1 MTLLIGGTICHLNL
15 APVSRIDM
23 ALRTTILYQKGNAHG
38 LSDDVVVIQRLLA
51 ALSSRGT
58 LSTPVLAD
66 LREPLSLSDI
76 QIHLEIPVYGAIPWG
91 HVNILLVNPEQWSYA
106 YDAYVHAF
114 DAIFFRDALTAELF
128 RQDFMAKGIPSD
140 HLYTLPW
147 CDSWVDDLPMTG
159 LKTPGFICFLAGSTT
174 KYEYVK
180 QLLPHWKAEDPPLR
194 VYTTRQDVVDGLK
207 GLPLAA
213 SVTIVHKDLT
223 PAECKT
229 LSREAGGHLIVSQ
242 AEGYGYA
249 AAHAETVGA
258 FAIMN
263 CLPVWQADYAVFG
276 GVAWLSNE
284 TTPSASARCDL
295 ARPGPRVREELEEAF
310 DQFRMGHATSLLRKR
325 QAEGRFDTLVEVSR
339 STFER
344 MFDLARDRRVVKTHR
359 PPLLY
364 PKDCPPISIVTPT
377 YHREKLMD
385 IAFHNM
391 LATDYPKD
399 KIEWVIVEDGT
410 DPALSA
416 REKIIS
422 FQLQVPELSIKYI
435 PIEGRMTIGEKRNLG
450 VEHSKNEIIV
460 FMDDD
465 DHYPSTSLRRRVAWL
480 LCSKKR
486 IACCTT
492 LALYDLIHGVSAVN
506 VPPFQLPLSQRVS
519 EATLTF
525 QKSVWKER
533 PFSSIS
539 MAEGEHWIEG
549 REQEVLEHP
558 CQQIIVAFTHHGN
571 SSGRRI
577 PPAGPPSCFWGFPQE
592 FLVFIHELAGIEIE
606 EETQELKA
614 PAAQ

>member
-1 MTLLIGGTICHLNL
+1 
-15 APVSRIDM
+15 M
-23 ALRTTILYQKGNAHG
+23 ALRATVLYQKGNAHG
-38 LSDDVVVIQRLLA
+38 LQDDVVVIQRLLA
-51 ALSSRGT
+51 ALSPRGT
-58 LSTPVLAD
+58 LSTPILAD

-91 HVNILLVNPEQWSYA
+91 HVNLLLVNPEQWSYA

-147 CDSWVDDLPMTG
+147 CDSWEVTAPPTVV
-159 LKTPGFICFLAGSTT
+159 KTPGFVCFLAGSTT

-180 QLLPHWKAEDPPLR
+180 ALLPHWTAEDPPLR
-194 VYTTRQDVVDGLK
+194 VYTTRQDVADGLK
-207 GLPLAA
+207 GLAS
-213 SVTIVHKDLT
+213 SVTVFHKELT

-229 LSREAGGHLIVSQ
+229 LAYEAEGHLIVSQ

-249 AAHAETVGA
+249 AAHAETMGA

-263 CLPVWQADYAVFG
+263 RLPVFQADYETFG

-284 TTPSASARCDL
+284 TTPSGSVRCDL
-295 ARPGPRVREELEEAF
+295 ARPGPRVREELDAAF
-310 DQFRMGHATSLLRKR
+310 AQFQRGHATSSLRKR
-325 QAEGRFDTLVEVSR
+325 HAEKRFDTLVEVSR
-339 STFER
+339 PLFER
-344 MFDLARDRRVVKTHR
+344 LFDLARDRRAVKTHR

-364 PKDCPPISIVTPT
+364 PKDCPAISIVTPT
-377 YHREKLMD
+377 YHRQKLMD

-391 LATDYPKD
+391 LATDYPRD
-399 KIEWVIVEDGT
+399 KMEWVIVEDGT

-422 FQLQVPELSIKYI
+422 FQLQVPELKIKYI
-435 PIEGRMTIGEKRNLG
+435 PIEGRMSIGEKRNLG
-450 VEHSKNEIIV
+450 VEHTSHEIV
-460 FMDDD
+460 LFMDDD
-465 DHYPSTSLRRRVAWL
+465 DHYPHTSFRRRVAWL

-492 LALYDLIHGVSAVN
+492 LALYDLVHGVSAVN
-506 VPPFQLPLSQRVS
+506 VPPYSLPLSQRIS

-525 QKSVWKER
+525 HKSAWRER
-533 PFSSIS
+533 PFPAVSL
-539 MAEGEHWIEG
+539 AEGESWIEG

-558 CQQIIVAFTHHGN
+558 CQQIIVALTHSQN
-571 SSGRRI
+571 QSGRRI
-577 PPAGPPSCFWGFPQE
+577 PPSGPPSCFWGWPQE
-592 FLVFIHELAGIEIE
+592 YLVFIHELAGVEVE
-606 EETQELKA
+606 AVEDTDHKK
-614 PAAQ
+614 

>member
-1 MTLLIGGTICHLNL
+1 MALCTSGTFYHLNH
-15 APVSRIDM
+15 VGGDRVEM
-23 ALRTTILYQKGNAHG
+23 ALRTTVLYQKGNAHG
-38 LSDDVVVIQRLLA
+38 LQDDVVVIQRLLA
-51 ALSSRGT
+51 ALSPR

-91 HVNILLVNPEQWSYA
+91 HVNLLLVNPEQWSYA

-147 CDSWVDDLPMTG
+147 CDSWEVTAPPTVV
-159 LKTPGFICFLAGSTT
+159 KTPGFVCFLAGSTT

-180 QLLPHWKAEDPPLR
+180 TLLPHWTAEDPPLR
-194 VYTTRQDVVDGLK
+194 VYTTRQDVAESLK
-207 GLPLAA
+207 GLPLAS
-213 SVTIVHKDLT
+213 SVTIIHKDLT

-229 LSREAGGHLIVSQ
+229 LSREAEGHLIVSQ

-249 AAHAETVGA
+249 AAHAETMGA

-263 CLPVWQADYAVFG
+263 RLPVFQADYETFG

-284 TTPSASARCDL
+284 TTPSGSVRCDL
-295 ARPGPRVREELEEAF
+295 ARPGPRVREELDAAF
-310 DQFRMGHATSLLRKR
+310 AQFQRGHATSSLRKGHAGR
-325 QAEGRFDTLVEVSR
+325 RFDTLVEVSR

-344 MFDLARDRRVVKTHR
+344 LFDTARDRREVKTHR

-364 PKDCPPISIVTPT
+364 PKDCPAISIVTPT
-377 YHREKLMD
+377 YHRQKLFD
-385 IAFHNM
+385 IALHSM
-391 LATDYPKD
+391 LLTDYPKD

-422 FQLQVPELSIKYI
+422 FQLQVPELKIKYI
-435 PIEGRMTIGEKRNLG
+435 PIEGRMSIGEKRNLG
-450 VEHSKNEIIV
+450 VEHTSHEIV
-460 FMDDD
+460 LFMDDD
-465 DHYPSTSLRRRVAWL
+465 DHYPHTSFRRRVAWL
-480 LCSKKR
+480 LCNDKKK
-486 IACCTT
+486 IASCTT
-492 LALYDLIHGVSAVN
+492 IALYDLVHGVSAVN
-506 VPPFQLPLSQRVS
+506 VPPYSLPLSQRIS

-525 QKSVWKER
+525 QKSAWRER
-533 PFSSIS
+533 PFPAVSL
-539 MAEGEHWIEG
+539 AEGESWIEG

-577 PPAGPPSCFWGFPQE
+577 PPSGPPSCFFGFPQE
-592 FLVFIHELAGIEIE
+592 YLVFIHELAGVEVE
-606 EETQELKA
+606 AVEDTDHKK
-614 PAAQ
+614 

>member
-1 MTLLIGGTICHLNL
+1 MALCTSGTFYHLNH
-15 APVSRIDM
+15 VGGDRVEM
-23 ALRTTILYQKGNAHG
+23 ALRTTVLYQKGNAHG
-38 LSDDVVVIQRLLA
+38 LQDDVVVIQRLLA
-51 ALSSRGT
+51 ALSPR

-91 HVNILLVNPEQWSYA
+91 HVNLLLVNPEQWSYA

-147 CDSWVDDLPMTG
+147 CDSWEVTAPPTVV
-159 LKTPGFICFLAGSTT
+159 KTPGFVCFLAGSTT

-180 QLLPHWKAEDPPLR
+180 TLLPHWTAEDPPLR
-194 VYTTRQDVVDGLK
+194 VYTTRQDVAESLK
-207 GLPLAA
+207 GISS
-213 SVTIVHKDLT
+213 SVTVFHKELT

-229 LSREAGGHLIVSQ
+229 LAYEAEGHLIVSQ

-249 AAHAETVGA
+249 AAHAETMGA

-263 CLPVWQADYAVFG
+263 RLPVFQADYETFG

-284 TTPSASARCDL
+284 TTPSGSVRCDL
-295 ARPGPRVREELEEAF
+295 ARPGPRVREELDAAF
-310 DQFRMGHATSLLRKR
+310 AQFQRGHATSSLRKGHAGR
-325 QAEGRFDTLVEVSR
+325 RFDTLVEVSR

-344 MFDLARDRRVVKTHR
+344 LFDTARDRREVKTHR

-364 PKDCPPISIVTPT
+364 PKDCPAISIVTPT
-377 YHREKLMD
+377 YHRQKLFD
-385 IAFHNM
+385 IALHSM
-391 LATDYPKD
+391 LLTDYPKD

-422 FQLQVPELSIKYI
+422 FQLQVPELKIKYI
-435 PIEGRMTIGEKRNLG
+435 PIEGRMSIGEKRNLG
-450 VEHSKNEIIV
+450 VEHTSHEIV
-460 FMDDD
+460 LFMDDD
-465 DHYPSTSLRRRVAWL
+465 DHYPHTSFRRRVAWL
-480 LCSKKR
+480 LCNDKKK
-486 IACCTT
+486 IASCTT
-492 LALYDLIHGVSAVN
+492 IALYDLVHGVSAVN
-506 VPPFQLPLSQRVS
+506 VPPYSLPLSQRIS

-525 QKSVWKER
+525 QKSAWRER
-533 PFSSIS
+533 PFPAVSL
-539 MAEGEHWIEG
+539 AEGESWIEG

-577 PPAGPPSCFWGFPQE
+577 PPSGPPSCFFGFPQE
-592 FLVFIHELAGIEIE
+592 YLVFIHERAGVEVE
-606 EETQELKA
+606 AVEDTDHKK
-614 PAAQ
+614 

>member
-1 MTLLIGGTICHLNL
+1 
-15 APVSRIDM
+15 M

-58 LSTPVLAD
+58 LSTPILAD

-147 CDSWVDDLPMTG
+147 CDSWEHMKEATVATVA
-159 LKTPGFICFLAGSTT
+159 KTPGFVCFLAGSTT
-174 KYEYVK
+174 KYEYAK
-180 QLLPHWKAEDPPLR
+180 ALLPHWTTEPLR
-194 VYTTRQDVVDGLK
+194 VYTTRQDVADGLK
-207 GLPLAA
+207 GLPGLSS
-213 SVTIVHKDLT
+213 SVTIIHKDLT

-229 LSREAGGHLIVSQ
+229 LSREAEGHLIVSQ

-263 CLPVWQADYAVFG
+263 RLPIWKSNYESFG

-284 TTPSASARCDL
+284 TTPSGSVRCDL

-310 DQFRMGHATSLLRKR
+310 AQFRSGHATSLLRKR
-325 QAEGRFDTLVEVSR
+325 HAEGRFDTLVEVSR
-339 STFER
+339 SLFER
-344 MFDLARDRRVVKTHR
+344 LFDLARDRRAVKTHR

-364 PKDCPPISIVTPT
+364 PDDCPLISIVTPT
-377 YHREKLMD
+377 YHREKLMG

-391 LATDYPKD
+391 LATDYPRL

-435 PIEGRMTIGEKRNLG
+435 PIEGHMSVGEKRNIG
-450 VEHSKNEIIV
+450 VENSKHEIIL
-460 FMDDD
+460 FLDDD
-465 DHYPSTSLRRRVAWL
+465 DHYPSTSFRRRVAWL
-480 LCSKKR
+480 LCNDKKK
-486 IACCTT
+486 IASCTT
-492 LALYDLIHGVSAVN
+492 LALYDLVHGTSAVN
-506 VPPFQLPLSQRVS
+506 VPPYHLPLSQRIS

-525 QKSVWKER
+525 HKSAWRER
-533 PFSSIS
+533 PFPAVSLS
-539 MAEGEHWIEG
+539 EGEGWIEG
-549 REQEVLEHP
+549 REHEVIEHQ
-558 CQQIIVAFTHHGN
+558 CQQIIISFSHHGN
-571 SSGRRI
+571 QSRRI
-577 PPAGPPSCFWGFPQE
+577 IPSGPPSCFFNLPVEYLTFVHG
-592 FLVFIHELAGIEIE
+592 LAGVEVE
-606 EETQELKA
+606 AVEDSVQ
-614 PAAQ
+614 

>member
-1 MTLLIGGTICHLNL
+1 MTLSSRGTFWHLNL
-15 APVSRIDM
+15 ALVSRIDM

-38 LSDDVVVIQRLLA
+38 LSDDVVVFQRLLA

-147 CDSWVDDLPMTG
+147 CDSWETDVRPMTG
-159 LKTPGFICFLAGSTT
+159 PQTPGFVCFLAGSTT

-180 QLLPHWKAEDPPLR
+180 QLLPHWTEVPLR
-194 VYTTRQDVVDGLK
+194 VYTTRQDVADGLK
-207 GLPLAA
+207 GLAS
-213 SVTIVHKDLT
+213 SVTIIHKDLT

-229 LSREAGGHLIVSQ
+229 LSREAEGHLIVSQ

-249 AAHAETVGA
+249 AAHAETMGA

-263 CLPVWQADYAVFG
+263 RLPVWEADYEAFG

-284 TTPSASARCDL
+284 TTPSTSARCDL
-295 ARPGPRVREELEEAF
+295 ARPGPRVREELEDALS
-310 DQFRMGHATSLLRKR
+310 QFRMGHATSLSRKR
-325 QAEGRFDTLVEVSR
+325 HAEGRFYTLVEMSR
-339 STFER
+339 SLFER
-344 MFDLARDRRVVKTHR
+344 LFDLARDRRVVKTHR

-391 LATDYPKD
+391 LATDYPRL

-435 PIEGRMTIGEKRNLG
+435 PIEGHISIGEKRNLG
-450 VEHSKNEIIV
+450 VENSKHEIIL
-460 FMDDD
+460 FLDDD
-465 DHYPSTSLRRRVAWL
+465 DHYPSTSFRRRVAWL
-480 LCSKKR
+480 LCNDKKK
-486 IACCTT
+486 IASCTT
-492 LALYDLIHGVSAVN
+492 IALYDLLHGTSAVN
-506 VPPFQLPLSQRVS
+506 VPPYHLPLSQRIS
-519 EATLTF
+519 EATMTF
-525 QKSVWKER
+525 HKSAWRER
-533 PFSSIS
+533 PFPAVSL
-539 MAEGEHWIEG
+539 AEGEGWIEG
-549 REQEVLEHP
+549 REHEVIEHQ
-558 CQQIIVAFTHHGN
+558 CQQIIISFSHHGN
-571 SSGRRI
+571 QSRRI
-577 PPAGPPSCFWGFPQE
+577 IPSGPPSCFFGLPVEYLTF
-592 FLVFIHELAGIEIE
+592 VHGLAGVEVE
-606 EETQELKA
+606 AVEDSVQ
-614 PAAQ
+614 

>member
-1 MTLLIGGTICHLNL
+1 MTLLIGRTFCHLNRRGGD
-15 APVSRIDM
+15 RIDM

-38 LSDDVVVIQRLLA
+38 LSDDVIVIQRLLA
-51 ALSSRGT
+51 ALSPRGT
-58 LSTPVLAD
+58 LSTPILAD
-66 LREPLSLSDI
+66 LREPLSLSDV

-91 HVNILLVNPEQWSYA
+91 HVNLLLVNPEQWSYA

-147 CDSWVDDLPMTG
+147 CDSWQVDTVTAPV
-159 LKTPGFICFLAGSTT
+159 KTPGFICFLAGSTT
-174 KYEYVK
+174 KYEFVK
-180 QLLPHWKAEDPPLR
+180 ALLPHWTAEDPPLR
-194 VYTTRQDVVDGLK
+194 VYTTRQDVAESLK
-207 GLPLAA
+207 GLPGLAS
-213 SVTIVHKDLT
+213 SVTIIHKDLT

-229 LSREAGGHLIVSQ
+229 LSREAEGHLIVSQ

-249 AAHAETVGA
+249 AAHAETMGA

-263 CLPVWQADYAVFG
+263 RLPVFQADYETFG
-276 GVAWLSNE
+276 GVAWLSHE
-284 TTPSASARCDL
+284 TTPSASVRCDL
-295 ARPGPRVREELEEAF
+295 AHPGPQVREELDAAF
-310 DQFRMGHATSLLRKR
+310 AQFQRGHATSSSRKR
-325 QAEGRFDTLVEVSR
+325 RAEGRFHTLVEVSR
-339 STFER
+339 SLFER
-344 MFDLARDRRVVKTHR
+344 LFDLARDRRAVKTNR

-364 PKDCPPISIVTPT
+364 PADCPPISIVTPT
-377 YHREKLMD
+377 YHREKLID

-391 LATDYPKD
+391 LLTDYPRD
-399 KIEWVIVEDGT
+399 KMEWVIVEDGT

-435 PIEGRMTIGEKRNLG
+435 PIEGHMSIGEKRNLG

-465 DHYPSTSLRRRVAWL
+465 DHYPHTSFRRRVAWL

-492 LALYDLIHGVSAVN
+492 LALYDLVHGVSAVN
-506 VPPFQLPLSQRVS
+506 VPPYSLPLSQRIS

-525 QKSVWKER
+525 HKSAWRER
-533 PFSSIS
+533 PFPAVSL
-539 MAEGEHWIEG
+539 AEGEGWMEG
-549 REQEVLEHP
+549 REQDVLEHP
-558 CQQIIVAFTHHGN
+558 CQQIIVAFTHRGN

-577 PPAGPPSCFWGFPQE
+577 PPSGPPSCFWGFEEP
-592 FLVFIHELAGIEIE
+592 FLVFLHGLAGVEV
-606 EETQELKA
+606 ETTEVEKK
-614 PAAQ
+614 

>member
-1 MTLLIGGTICHLNL
+1 
-15 APVSRIDM
+15 M

-51 ALSSRGT
+51 ALSPR

-91 HVNILLVNPEQWSYA
+91 HVNLLLVNPEQWSYA

-147 CDSWVDDLPMTG
+147 CDSWEVTAPPTVV
-159 LKTPGFICFLAGSTT
+159 KTHGFVCFLAGSTT

-180 QLLPHWKAEDPPLR
+180 ALLPHWTAEDPPLR
-194 VYTTRQDVVDGLK
+194 VYTTRQDVAESLK
-207 GLPLAA
+207 GLPLAS
-213 SVTIVHKDLT
+213 SVTVFHKELT

-229 LSREAGGHLIVSQ
+229 MACEAEGHLIVSQ

-249 AAHAETVGA
+249 AAHAETMGA

-263 CLPVWQADYAVFG
+263 RLPVWESNYQDFG
-276 GVAWLSNE
+276 GVVWLSNE
-284 TTPSASARCDL
+284 TSPSGSVRCDL
-295 ARPGPRVREELEEAF
+295 ARPGPRVREELDAAF
-310 DQFRMGHATSLLRKR
+310 AQFQRGHATSSLRKR
-325 QAEGRFDTLVEVSR
+325 HAEKRFDTLVEVSR
-339 STFER
+339 PLFER
-344 MFDLARDRRVVKTHR
+344 LFDLARDRRAVKTHR

-364 PKDCPPISIVTPT
+364 PADCPPISIVTPT
-377 YHREKLMD
+377 YHRQKLMD

-391 LATDYPKD
+391 LATDYPRD
-399 KIEWVIVEDGT
+399 KMEWVIVEDGT

-422 FQLQVPELSIKYI
+422 FQLQVPELKIKYI
-435 PIEGRMTIGEKRNLG
+435 PIEGQMSIGEKRNLG
-450 VEHSKNEIIV
+450 VEHTSHEIV
-460 FMDDD
+460 LFMDDD
-465 DHYPSTSLRRRVAWL
+465 DHYPHTSFRRRVAWL

-492 LALYDLIHGVSAVN
+492 LALYDLVHGVSAVN
-506 VPPFQLPLSQRVS
+506 VPPYSLPLSQRIS

-525 QKSVWKER
+525 QKSAWRER
-533 PFSSIS
+533 PFPAVSL
-539 MAEGEHWIEG
+539 AEGESWMEG

-558 CQQIIVAFTHHGN
+558 CQQIIVAFTHRGN

-592 FLVFIHELAGIEIE
+592 YLVFIHKLAGVEVE
-606 EETQELKA
+606 AVEDTDHKK
-614 PAAQ
+614 

>member
-1 MTLLIGGTICHLNL
+1 
-15 APVSRIDM
+15 M

-38 LSDDVVVIQRLLA
+38 LSDDAVVIQRLLA
-51 ALSSRGT
+51 ALSPRGT
-58 LSTPVLAD
+58 LSTPILAD

-147 CDSWVDDLPMTG
+147 CDSWEADRATVPV
-159 LKTPGFICFLAGSTT
+159 KTPGFVCFLAGSTT

-180 QLLPHWKAEDPPLR
+180 ALLPHWKAEDPPLR
-194 VYTTRQDVVDGLK
+194 VYTTRQDVANDLK
-207 GLPLAA
+207 SLTGHAT
-213 SVTIVHKDLT
+213 SVTIIHKDLT
-223 PAECKT
+223 SAECKT
-229 LSREAGGHLIVSQ
+229 LSREAEGHLIVSQ

-249 AAHAETVGA
+249 AAHAETMGA

-263 CLPVWQADYAVFG
+263 RLPVWEADYEVFG

-284 TTPSASARCDL
+284 TTPSTSARCDL
-295 ARPGPRVREELEEAF
+295 SRPGPRVREELEEAF
-310 DQFRMGHATSLLRKR
+310 ALFRMGHATSPSRKR
-325 QAEGRFDTLVEVSR
+325 HAEGRFHTLLELSR
-339 STFER
+339 SI
-344 MFDLARDRRVVKTHR
+344 FDRLFDVARDRRVVKTHR

-364 PKDCPPISIVTPT
+364 PADCPPISIVTPT
-377 YHREKLMD
+377 YHRQKLMD

-391 LATDYPKD
+391 LATDYPRD
-399 KIEWVIVEDGT
+399 KMEWVIVEDGT

-422 FQLQVPELSIKYI
+422 FQLQVPELKIKYI
-435 PIEGRMTIGEKRNLG
+435 PIEGKMTIGEKRNIG
-450 VEHSKNEIIV
+450 VEHTSHEIV
-460 FMDDD
+460 LFMDDD
-465 DHYPSTSLRRRVAWL
+465 DHYPHTSFRRRVAWL
-480 LCSKKR
+480 LCNDKKK

-506 VPPFQLPLSQRVS
+506 VPPFQLPLSQRIS

-525 QKSVWKER
+525 QKSAWR
-533 PFSSIS
+533 DRSFSASS
-539 MAEGEHWIEG
+539 MAEGEGWIEG
-549 REQEVLEHP
+549 REQEVLEFP

-592 FLVFIHELAGIEIE
+592 YLVFIHELAGVEVE
-606 EETQELKA
+606 DDSK

>member
-1 MTLLIGGTICHLNL
+1 
-15 APVSRIDM
+15 M
-23 ALRTTILYQKGNAHG
+23 ALRTTVLYQKGNAYG
-38 LSDDVVVIQRLLA
+38 LSDDVVVIQRLLE
-51 ALSSRGT
+51 ALFPREI
-58 LSTPVLAD
+58 LSTPILAD
-66 LREPLSLSDI
+66 LREPLSLSDF

-147 CDSWVDDLPMTG
+147 CDSWSADVADVAENIV
-159 LKTPGFICFLAGSTT
+159 KTPGFICFLAGSTT

-180 QLLPHWKAEDPPLR
+180 ALLPHWTAKDPPLR
-194 VYTTRQDVVDGLK
+194 VYTSREDVAEGLK
-207 GLPLAA
+207 GLPGLAS
-213 SVTIVHKDLT
+213 SVTIIHKDLT

-229 LSREAGGHLIVSQ
+229 LSREAEGHLIVSQ

-263 CLPVWQADYAVFG
+263 RLPVWESNYATFG
-276 GVAWLSNE
+276 GVAWLSN
-284 TTPSASARCDL
+284 TAVPSGSVRCDL
-295 ARPGPRVREELEEAF
+295 ARPGPHVREELDAAF
-310 DQFRMGHATSLLRKR
+310 AQFRSGHATSPLRKR
-325 QAEGRFDTLVEVSR
+325 RAEKRFDTLVEVSR
-339 STFER
+339 PIFER
-344 MFDLARDRRVVKTHR
+344 LFDLARDRRVVKTHR
-359 PPLLY
+359 PPLLHVTG
-364 PKDCPPISIVTPT
+364 CPHISVVTPT
-377 YHREKLMD
+377 YHRQKLMD
-385 IAFHNM
+385 IAFHN
-391 LATDYPKD
+391 LLLTDYPRD

-410 DPALSA
+410 DPALNA

-435 PIEGRMTIGEKRNLG
+435 PITGRMTIGEKRNLG

-465 DHYPSTSLRRRVAWL
+465 DHYPQTSFRRRVAWL
-480 LCSKKR
+480 LCNDKKK
-486 IACCTT
+486 IASCTT
-492 LALYDLIHGVSAVN
+492 IALYDLVHGTSAVN
-506 VPPFQLPLSQRVS
+506 VPPFHLPLSQRIS

-525 QKSVWKER
+525 HKSAWRER
-533 PFSSIS
+533 PFPAVSL
-539 MAEGEHWIEG
+539 AEGEGWMEG
-549 REQEVLEHP
+549 REQDVLEHP

-577 PPAGPPSCFWGFPQE
+577 PPSGPPSCFFGFPQE
-592 FLVFIHELAGIEIE
+592 YLVFIHELAGVEVEAVEDIE
-606 EETQELKA
+606 KK
-614 PAAQ
+614 

>member
-1 MTLLIGGTICHLNL
+1 MTLLIGRTICHLNL
-15 APVSRIDM
+15 LIVLRIDM

-51 ALSSRGT
+51 ALSSR

-114 DAIFFRDALTAELF
+114 DAIFFRDAQTAELF
-128 RQDFMAKGIPSD
+128 RQEFMAKGIPSD
-140 HLYTLPW
+140 HLYTFPW
-147 CDSWVDDLPMTG
+147 CDSWEVTASPTVV
-159 LKTPGFICFLAGSTT
+159 KTPGFICFLAGSTA

-180 QLLPHWKAEDPPLR
+180 ALLPHWKVEDPPLR
-194 VYTTRQDVVDGLK
+194 VYTTRQDVADGLK
-207 GLPLAA
+207 GLPLAS
-213 SVTIVHKDLT
+213 SVTIIHKDLT
-223 PAECKT
+223 AAECKT
-229 LSREAGGHLIVSQ
+229 LSREAEGHLIVSQ

-249 AAHAETVGA
+249 AAHAETMGA

-263 CLPVWQADYAVFG
+263 RLPVWQADYEAFG

-284 TTPSASARCDL
+284 TTPSGSVRCDL
-295 ARPGPRVREELEEAF
+295 ARPGPHVREELEEAF
-310 DQFRMGHATSLLRKR
+310 DQFRSGHATSPLRKR
-325 QAEGRFDTLVEVSR
+325 HAEGRFHTLVEVSR

-344 MFDLARDRRVVKTHR
+344 LFDLARDRRAVKTHR

-364 PKDCPPISIVTPT
+364 PKDCPAISIVTPT

-391 LATDYPKD
+391 LATDYPRD

-533 PFSSIS
+533 PFSAIS

-592 FLVFIHELAGIEIE
+592 FLVFLHGLAGIEVE
-606 EETQELKA
+606 EEIKDLKG
-614 PAAQ
+614 AAQ

>member
-1 MTLLIGGTICHLNL
+1 
-15 APVSRIDM
+15 M

-38 LSDDVVVIQRLLA
+38 LSDDAVVIQRLLA
-51 ALSSRGT
+51 ALSPRGI
-58 LSTPVLAD
+58 LSTPILAD

-147 CDSWVDDLPMTG
+147 CDSWESDVRPMTG
-159 LKTPGFICFLAGSTT
+159 PKTPGFICFLAGSTT

-180 QLLPHWKAEDPPLR
+180 ALLPHWKAEDPPLH
-194 VYTTRQDVVDGLK
+194 VYTTRQDVANDLK
-207 GLPLAA
+207 SLTGHAT
-213 SVTIVHKDLT
+213 SVTIIHKDLT
-223 PAECKT
+223 SAECKT
-229 LSREAGGHLIVSQ
+229 LSREAEGHLIVSQ

-263 CLPVWQADYAVFG
+263 RIPVWEADYEAFG

-284 TTPSASARCDL
+284 TAPSTSARCDL
-295 ARPGPRVREELEEAF
+295 SRPGPRVREELEEAF
-310 DQFRMGHATSLLRKR
+310 ALFRMGHATSPLRKR
-325 QAEGRFDTLVEVSR
+325 HAEGRFHTLLELSR
-339 STFER
+339 SI
-344 MFDLARDRRVVKTHR
+344 FDRLFDVARDRRVVKTHR

-364 PKDCPPISIVTPT
+364 PADCPPISIVTPT
-377 YHREKLMD
+377 YHRQKLMD

-391 LATDYPKD
+391 LATDYPRD
-399 KIEWVIVEDGT
+399 KMEWVIVEDGT

-422 FQLQVPELSIKYI
+422 FQLQVPELKIKYI
-435 PIEGRMTIGEKRNLG
+435 PIEGKMTIGEKRNLG
-450 VEHSKNEIIV
+450 VEHTSHEIV
-460 FMDDD
+460 LFMDDD
-465 DHYPSTSLRRRVAWL
+465 DHYPHTSFRRRVAWL
-480 LCSKKR
+480 LCNDKKK

-506 VPPFQLPLSQRVS
+506 VPPFQLPLSQRIS

-525 QKSVWKER
+525 QKSAWRER
-533 PFSSIS
+533 SFSASS

-549 REQEVLEHP
+549 REQEVLEFP

-592 FLVFIHELAGIEIE
+592 YLVFIHELAGVEVE
-606 EETQELKA
+606 DDSK

>member
-1 MTLLIGGTICHLNL
+1 
-15 APVSRIDM
+15 M

-58 LSTPVLAD
+58 LSTPILAD

-147 CDSWVDDLPMTG
+147 CDSWETDVRPMTG
-159 LKTPGFICFLAGSTT
+159 PQTPGFVCFLAGSTT

-194 VYTTRQDVVDGLK
+194 VYTTRQDVAEGLK
-207 GLPLAA
+207 GLPGLAS
-213 SVTIVHKDLT
+213 SVTVCHKDLT
-223 PAECKT
+223 SAECKT
-229 LSREAGGHLIVSQ
+229 LSREAEGHLIVSQ

-249 AAHAETVGA
+249 AAHAETMGA

-263 CLPVWQADYAVFG
+263 RLPVWQADYESFG

-284 TTPSASARCDL
+284 TTPSTSARCDL

-310 DQFRMGHATSLLRKR
+310 DQFRMGHATSPLRKR
-325 QAEGRFDTLVEVSR
+325 RAEGRFHTLVEMSR
-339 STFER
+339 SLFER
-344 MFDLARDRRVVKTHR
+344 LFDLARDRRVVKTHR

-364 PKDCPPISIVTPT
+364 PKDCPAISIVTPT
-377 YHREKLMD
+377 YHRQKLMD

-391 LATDYPKD
+391 LATDYPRD

-435 PIEGRMTIGEKRNLG
+435 PIEGKMTIGEKRNLG

-465 DHYPSTSLRRRVAWL
+465 DHYPSTSFRRRVAWL
-480 LCSKKR
+480 LCNDKKK
-486 IACCTT
+486 IASCTT

-506 VPPFQLPLSQRVS
+506 VPPFQLPLSQRIS

-525 QKSVWKER
+525 QKSAWRER
-533 PFSSIS
+533 PFPAVSLS
-539 MAEGEHWIEG
+539 EGEGWIEG
-549 REQEVLEHP
+549 REQEVLEFP
-558 CQQIIVAFTHHGN
+558 PQQIIVAFTHRGN

-592 FLVFIHELAGIEIE
+592 FLVFIHELAGVEVE
-606 EETQELKA
+606 AVEETKDLKG
-614 PAAQ
+614 AAQ